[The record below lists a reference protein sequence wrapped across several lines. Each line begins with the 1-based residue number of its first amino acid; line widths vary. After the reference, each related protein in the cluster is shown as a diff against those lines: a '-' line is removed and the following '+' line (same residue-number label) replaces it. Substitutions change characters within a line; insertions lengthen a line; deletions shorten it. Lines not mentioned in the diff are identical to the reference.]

1 MEVYTYFMISNQ
13 SDCTTGR
20 FHTSDILSQ
29 LLPGWCKVLAMA
41 APAGIKFHHP
51 RSAAIGKC
59 PGEFVTMV
67 TVDSHSS
74 RFIQTASSTG
84 TAHGMDSCQEVQSG
98 NTETQILSSVT
109 PEPSKCHTILLN
121 KCRRKKIT

>member
-1 MEVYTYFMISNQ
+1 MISNQ
-13 SDCTTGR
+13 SNRITGR

-51 RSAAIGKC
+51 GSAAIGKC
-59 PGEFVTMV
+59 LGEFVTMV

-74 RFIQTASSTG
+74 
-84 TAHGMDSCQEVQSG
+84 
-98 NTETQILSSVT
+98 
-109 PEPSKCHTILLN
+109 
-121 KCRRKKIT
+121 